1 MMDDSLLEFTT
12 AYKSVYKD
20 KFKLNCNDYFDG
32 LVEKAGVDADANRQT
47 AKLYRKTQAEADKL
61 NEQLGNKK
69 ALRTFL
75 IILTV
80 ILFIAAI
87 ITVFMAV
94 SRTYLFFIGT
104 AFALA
109 GAVALLVVVFKV
121 INPKIKNVSKAH
133 SEKAEKAAALK
144 NQCMEQLAP
153 LFALYNNFCTFQLI
167 EKTIPLFKFDRNYNM
182 KRYGYFRG
190 KYGLE
195 YNASNDKSTLDIF
208 SGEINGNPFF
218 MQKELDMTM
227 GSETYYGSLVI
238 HWTVTVRDSNGRYRT
253 VTRTQTL
260 HASVTKPKPFYGRY
274 TRLVYANDAAPDLSF
289 SHQPMHWEKLSEKE
303 LASKVRSGQKK
314 IQKLAEKDVK
324 RGGGFTEM
332 GNPEFDVLFGAT
344 DRDNEVQ
351 FRLLFT
357 PLAQKNMLNLMK
369 DPDPYGDDF
378 AFNKR
383 KRINYVAS
391 QHSQN
396 FDYSVNTS
404 QFISYDVDLCKLR
417 FMEYNEGFFRS
428 LYFDFAPLMS
438 VPLYQQ
444 YKPVEYI
451 YEHEYES
458 NYTMYE
464 AEVLANRLDISL
476 LRHPATKTETIL
488 NAHISKKTGDSDVIT
503 IDAYSFDAQQET
515 DFIPVFGGDGRTH
528 MVPVNWINYV
538 PLFNQTLMNVSP
550 IPSDKDDLRDDG
562 GSASAKRH
570 GLFAKLI

>member
-1 MMDDSLLEFTT
+1 MDDSLLEFTT

-20 KFKLNCNDYFDG
+20 KFKTNCNDYFDE
-32 LVEKAGVDADANRQT
+32 LIEKSGIDAEANRQT
-47 AKLYRKTQAEADKL
+47 AKKYREVQAEADSL
-61 NEQLGNKK
+61 SNQLGKKK
-69 ALRTFL
+69 ALKAFL
-75 IILTV
+75 IVLTV
-80 ILFIAAI
+80 LLAVAAVVTGFIAFRGNKLI
-87 ITVFMAV
+87 
-94 SRTYLFFIGT
+94 FIGT
-104 AFALA
+104 ALALA
-109 GAVALLVVVFKV
+109 GVIALIVVIVKV
-121 INPKIKNVSKAH
+121 LNPKIKNVSKIQ
-133 SEKAEKAAALK
+133 SEKAAKAAELK
-144 NQCMEQLAP
+144 SECMAQLAP

-195 YNASNDKSTLDIF
+195 YKASNDKSTLDIF

-227 GSETYYGSLVI
+227 GTETYHGSLVI

-253 VTRTQTL
+253 VTRSQTL
-260 HASVTKPKPFYGRY
+260 HASVTKPKPFYATA
-274 TRLVYANDAAPDLSF
+274 TRLIYANDAAPDLSF
-289 SHQPMHWEKLSEKE
+289 SHQPQHWEKLSEKE
-303 LASKVRSGQKK
+303 IASKVKSGQKK
-314 IQKLAEKDVK
+314 IQKLAEKSVTK
-324 RGGGFTEM
+324 GGGFTEM

-357 PLAQKNMLNLMK
+357 PLAQKNMLALMK
-369 DPDPYGDDF
+369 TPDPYGDDF
-378 AFNKR
+378 AFSKR

-391 QHSQN
+391 QHSQS

-404 QFISYDVDLCKLR
+404 NFVYYDVDVCKTKFISY
-417 FMEYNEGFFRS
+417 NEDFFRS

-451 YEHEYES
+451 YGHEFES
-458 NYTMYE
+458 NNTMYE
-464 AEVLANRLDISL
+464 AEVLANRLDVNL
-476 LRHPATKTETIL
+476 LCHPATKTQTIL
-488 NAHISKKTGDSDVIT
+488 NAHISKKSGDSDVIT

-515 DFIPVFGGDGRTH
+515 EFVPVLGGDMRTH

-538 PLFNQTLMNVSP
+538 PLTNQTLMNMSN
-550 IPSDKDDLRDDG
+550 IPTEEDDFRDDY
-562 GSASAKRH
+562 GSNSAKRH
-570 GLFAKLI
+570 GLLAKLIK